1 MAHNGIDIDQFILLT
16 IYPTVTFFIIGLIA
30 RKFGFGDPLKYA
42 SQASSCVIF
51 AIVYIVAVPNG
62 GAHGL
67 AAVLILF
74 SGILFLMARRHI
86 MHPRGEEENLVQ
98 SGESQTGN
106 QKGAVAKTNSTSSSI
121 PSPTPPPAKET
132 AQDK

>member
-1 MAHNGIDIDQFILLT
+1 LTHNGIDIDQFILLT

-30 RKFGFGDPLKYA
+30 RKFRIGEPLKYA
-42 SQASSCVIF
+42 SQAAGCIIF
-51 AIVYIVAVPNG
+51 AIAYIVAVPNG

-74 SGILFLMARRHI
+74 SGILFLMARKHI
-86 MHPRGEEENLVQ
+86 MHPADGEENLVQ
-98 SGESQTGN
+98 SGENQTVN
-106 QKGAVAKTNSTSSSI
+106 QKGATAKTNSTSI
-121 PSPTPPPAKET
+121 PSPSPSPSTKET

>member
-1 MAHNGIDIDQFILLT
+1 LTHNGIDIDQFILLT

-30 RKFGFGDPLKYA
+30 RKFGFGEPLKYG
-42 SQASSCVIF
+42 SQAASCIIF
-51 AIVYIVAVPNG
+51 AIAYIVAVPNG

-74 SGILFLMARRHI
+74 SGILFLMARRYI

-98 SGESQTGN
+98 REESQTGN
-106 QKGAVAKTNSTSSSI
+106 LKSATAKTNSTSS
-121 PSPTPPPAKET
+121 TLAPPPTKGT

>member
-1 MAHNGIDIDQFILLT
+1 MTHNGIDIDQFILLT

-30 RKFGFGDPLKYA
+30 RKFGFGEPLKYG
-42 SQASSCVIF
+42 SQAASCIIF

-74 SGILFLMARRHI
+74 SGILFLMARRYI
-86 MHPRGEEENLVQ
+86 MHPRGEEENPVQ
-98 SGESQTGN
+98 REQIQTGN
-106 QKGAVAKTNSTSSSI
+106 QKGATEKTNSTSS
-121 PSPTPPPAKET
+121 ARDT
-132 AQDK
+132 AEDK

>member
-1 MAHNGIDIDQFILLT
+1 MTHNGIDIDQFILLT

-30 RKFGFGDPLKYA
+30 RKLGFGEPLKYA
-42 SQASSCVIF
+42 AQAASCIIF
-51 AIVYIVAVPNG
+51 AIAYIVAVPNG

-74 SGILFLMARRHI
+74 SGILFLMARKHI
-86 MHPRGEEENLVQ
+86 MHPKDGEENLVQ
-98 SGESQTGN
+98 SGENQTVN
-106 QKGAVAKTNSTSSSI
+106 QKGATAKTNSTSI
-121 PSPTPPPAKET
+121 PSPSTKET

>member
-1 MAHNGIDIDQFILLT
+1 MTHNGIDIDQFILLT
-16 IYPTVTFFIIGLIA
+16 IYPTVAFFIVGLIA
-30 RKFGFGDPLKYA
+30 RKFSFGEPLKYA
-42 SQASSCVIF
+42 SQAASCIIF
-51 AIVYIVAVPNG
+51 AIAYIVAVPNG

-74 SGILFLMARRHI
+74 SGILFLMARRYI
-86 MHPRGEEENLVQ
+86 MHPIGEEENLAQ
-98 SGESQTGN
+98 REESQTGN
-106 QKGAVAKTNSTSSSI
+106 KKSATAKTNSTSSSI

>member
-1 MAHNGIDIDQFILLT
+1 MTHNGIDIDQFILLT

-30 RKFGFGDPLKYA
+30 RKFGFGEPLKYA
-42 SQASSCVIF
+42 SQAASCIIF
-51 AIVYIVAVPNG
+51 AIAYIVAVPNG

-74 SGILFLMARRHI
+74 SGILFLMARRYI
-86 MHPRGEEENLVQ
+86 MHPSGEEENLLQ

-106 QKGAVAKTNSTSSSI
+106 QKGAIAKTNSTSSSI
-121 PSPTPPPAKET
+121 PSPTPPPTKET